1 MVIMGK
7 STPCYSPHKSS
18 PGPKVV
24 EWRKMKSASERAKRR
39 RYPAYKV
46 LEKNGEIINTKRIKH

>member
-1 MVIMGK
+1 MK
-7 STPCYSPHKSS
+7 SAS
-18 PGPKVV
+18 
-24 EWRKMKSASERAKRR
+24 ERAKSASERAKRR